1 MNRDKFIKYLQFEKR
16 YSSHTIRSYD
26 IDLKQYFTFCKEKY
40 NCQDDFIPANHLYIR
55 NWIISLLTKN
65 YSTKSINRKTTSLKS
80 YFKYLLK
87 ENAIDANPMEKVI
100 SPKSGRKLPCFVDK
114 EQINNL
120 LDEHD
125 FSNDFEGFR
134 DKMIIELFYV
144 SGIRLSEL
152 IKLKVSDINFHSVS
166 LKVLGKRNKERI
178 IPFSLKL
185 KANILEY
192 LQKRQ
197 EVALEKTTEFFV
209 TKKGEKTYEKLIYR
223 IVNKYLQ
230 LSTTIEQKS
239 PHVLR
244 HTFATHMLNNG
255 ADLNAIKELL
265 GHSNLSATQIYT
277 HTTFEKLKNIYK
289 QAHPR
294 A

>member
-16 YSSHTIRSYD
+16 YSSHTILSYD
-26 IDLKQYFTFCKEKY
+26 IDLKQYFAFCKEKY
-40 NCQDDFIPANHLYIR
+40 NYTEESLAYNHHYIR
-55 NWIISLLTKN
+55 EWIISLLENN
-65 YSTKSINRKTTSLKS
+65 YSTKSVNRKITSLKS
-80 YFKYLLK
+80 FFKYLLK
-87 ENAIDANPMEKVI
+87 ENLIKVNPIEKVI
-100 SPKSGRKLPCFVDK
+100 SPKSEKKLPQFVDK
-114 EQINNL
+114 EQINSL
-120 LDEHD
+120 LDEHNFSDD
-125 FSNDFEGFR
+125 FKGYR

-144 SGIRLSEL
+144 TGIRLSEL
-152 IKLKVSDINFHSVS
+152 INLKVSDIDFHSLS
-166 LKVLGKRNKERI
+166 IKVLGKRNKERI

-185 KANILEY
+185 KTIILEY

-197 EVALEKTTEFFV
+197 EIALINTEEFFV
-209 TKKGEKTYEKLIYR
+209 TNKGKKTYEKFIYR
-223 IVNKYLQ
+223 TINKYLQ
-230 LSTTIEQKS
+230 LFTTIEQKS

-255 ADLNAIKELL
+255 ADLNSIKELL